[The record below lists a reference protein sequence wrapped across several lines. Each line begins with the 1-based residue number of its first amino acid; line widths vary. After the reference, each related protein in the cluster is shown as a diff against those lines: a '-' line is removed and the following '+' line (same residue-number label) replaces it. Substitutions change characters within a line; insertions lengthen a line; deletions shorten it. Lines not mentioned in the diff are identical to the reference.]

1 MSQTRMTITST
12 ELLIQLL
19 NFIDNDESIDLQRN
33 DGHSLIKAVE
43 YLADDCLIG
52 GDCRK
57 PLYEPAQQL
66 KLAGYELEPGE
77 VDRFG
82 WLSGWIIM
90 KRGKILFG

>member
-1 MSQTRMTITST
+1 MTSVSSAT

-19 NFIDNDESIDLQRN
+19 KFIDNDETIDLEKN
-33 DGHSLIKAVE
+33 HPLIKAVE
-43 YLADDCLIG
+43 YIADECLIG

-90 KRGKILFG
+90 KRGRILFG